1 MNYSRTMFPDLKLF
15 KKEMTERF
23 LIVLREI
30 FRDHPAY
37 PYLDDES
44 KTSIHIDPT
53 YADIQYEGKSPQL
66 FIKSGSYQFSLQDTL
81 NRNMY
86 SEIMNAQGVY
96 SGSRHLKNMSSTVAI
111 IVRSYGEEE
120 SSDLADEIAALGIF
134 AAHHMFTQLGIN
146 IRSSNVSETDEMD
159 QNNDRYQTVVNF
171 QIDVPWE
178 FSIGTDDGALD
189 PEFDIGWDEEGDY
202 EGYRSPG
209 VYVKGKKDSSK

>member
-1 MNYSRTMFPDLKLF
+1 MNYSRTIFPELKLF

-23 LIVLREI
+23 LIVLREV

-96 SGSRHLKNMSSTVAI
+96 SGSRHLKNMQSSVAI

-146 IRSSNVSETDEMD
+146 IRSSDVSETEEMD

-171 QIDVPWE
+171 VIEVPWE
-178 FSIGTDDGALD
+178 FSIGTEDGAID
-189 PEFDIGWDEEGDY
+189 PGFDIGIDDMDGY
-202 EGYRSPG
+202 EGYRRPG
-209 VYVKGKKDSSK
+209 VYVKDVKDTNK